1 MSSQNTKGTNQMKL
15 KLFGVVA
22 ILCAVS
28 AQAEVK
34 KNEFNGGVGGWVP
47 CIQKAVTVTGPISL
61 QVQTLDA
68 PNKTMVSIHGRFNME
83 GTDTSS
89 NQYKSTFQMNA
100 SFDAKSAQ
108 YVVPY
113 SSVFIGQGGAPNF
126 KMEGDVK
133 IYVDA
138 AGMPVGA
145 WIVSGTITCQG
156 N

>member
-1 MSSQNTKGTNQMKL
+1 MKL
-15 KLFGVVA
+15 KLFGVLA

-34 KNEFNGGVGGWVP
+34 KGEFNGGVGGWIP
-47 CIQKAVTVTGPISL
+47 CIQKVVSVTGPVSL
-61 QVQTLDA
+61 QVQTVET
-68 PNKTMVSIHGRFNME
+68 PNSTMVSIHGRFKME

-100 SFDAKSAQ
+100 NFDAKSAA

-126 KMEGDVK
+126 KMEGNIN

-138 AGMPVGA
+138 SGTPVGA
-145 WIVSGTITCQG
+145 WIASGNITCQG